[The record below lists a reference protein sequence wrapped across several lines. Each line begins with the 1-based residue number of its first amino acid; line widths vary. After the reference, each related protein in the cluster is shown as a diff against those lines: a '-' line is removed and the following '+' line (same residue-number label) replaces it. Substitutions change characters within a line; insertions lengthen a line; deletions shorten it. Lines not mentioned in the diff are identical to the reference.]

1 MPRLDRAVVDVA
13 ASPEEVYAAFV
24 DPDALATWLPPDG
37 MAGELVDARL
47 REGGGFTMT
56 LTYADKTGAPGKTTD
71 DTDVTH
77 VGIDELVEG
86 ERVVW
91 ASSSSPRTPTT
102 PGG

>member
-47 REGGGFTMT
+47 RE
-56 LTYADKTGAPGKTTD
+56 AA
-71 DTDVTH
+71 
-77 VGIDELVEG
+77 
-86 ERVVW
+86 
-91 ASSSSPRTPTT
+91 ASP
-102 PGG
+102 